1 MCFRPR
7 DRLVN
12 EPFPGNVLGYP
23 LLLIPGWA
31 HANVLQIAYSFA
43 VPVIRNSNDHILIFF
58 AGTTSSHAP
67 LPLRSQD
74 RHIPARLRQRVA
86 RARFQPCASV
96 VHTPLQTTSS
106 ILLACVYLCRASF
119 CSHQS
124 LGASQLSLQT
134 RLHNKMYNI
143 GCVWPFGVYFAL
155 CYEEL
160 RSWGD
165 RCCQYL
171 TCCWRDST
179 EGHTRDSNIK
189 RKFK

>member
-1 MCFRPR
+1 MR
-7 DRLVN
+7 D
-12 EPFPGNVLGYP
+12 P

-31 HANVLQIAYSFA
+31 HANVLQIAYNFA

-58 AGTTSSHAP
+58 AGTTWFLRGVTLHYPFGVKIGISPLGCANVSHVLGSNLVLVVVYAP
-67 LPLRSQD
+67 LQ
-74 RHIPARLRQRVA
+74 I
-86 RARFQPCASV
+86 
-96 VHTPLQTTSS
+96 TSS

-119 CSHQS
+119 CSSAGAHQS

-160 RSWGD
+160 QSWGD

-179 EGHTRDSNIK
+179 EGHTSDSNIK

>member
-1 MCFRPR
+1 MRTCCKSPTV
-7 DRLVN
+7 L
-12 EPFPGNVLGYP
+12 PFPSSETATITFSFSSLEQRRVTLHYPFGVKIGISPLG
-23 LLLIPGWA
+23 
-31 HANVLQIAYSFA
+31 
-43 VPVIRNSNDHILIFF
+43 
-58 AGTTSSHAP
+58 
-67 LPLRSQD
+67 
-74 RHIPARLRQRVA
+74 
-86 RARFQPCASV
+86 CASV
-96 VHTPLQTTSS
+96 SHVPGSNLVQVVVYTPLQTTSS